1 MIHGQRVLDA
11 HQHLWTLGEGRYG
24 WLTPDA
30 GPLHAS
36 FGVADAEPLVA
47 ASGVDDVVLVQA
59 DGTFAD
65 TEAML
70 AAADAWPRVVGVVA
84 WAPLDDPTV
93 LAAALERYAGEPRVV
108 GLRHQIHDEP
118 DADWV
123 VRAPVLDGLGAVA
136 RAGLAYDVV
145 AVEPRHLE
153 HVPTLAARHPE
164 LRLVIDHLAKPPV
177 AAGSWEPWAELL
189 RAAAAHPNV
198 TAKISGL
205 DTAAAPGYTAGDLAP
220 YVEHA
225 LDCFGADR
233 LMFGSDWPVS
243 ILAGGHGRWWE
254 VVTELL
260 APLSPDEQVAVLGGT
275 ARAVYGCGI
284 GVAA

>member
-1 MIHGQRVLDA
+1 MIHGHRVLDT
-11 HQHLWTLGEGRYG
+11 HQHVWSLAEGDYT
-24 WLTPDA
+24 WLTPEA

-36 FGVADAEPLVA
+36 FGVDDVEPLAA

-59 DGTFAD
+59 DPTLRD
-65 TEAML
+65 TDAMR
-70 AAADAWPRVVGVVA
+70 AAAEAWPRVVGIVG
-84 WAPLDDPTV
+84 WAPLDRPAPLRAT
-93 LAAALERYAGEPRVV
+93 LEQFAADDLLV
-108 GLRHQIHDEP
+108 GVRHQIHDEP

-123 VRAPVLDGLGAVA
+123 VREPVLDGLGDVA

-145 AVEPRHLE
+145 AVLPRHLE

-177 AAGSWEPWAELL
+177 ADGGWQPWADLL
-189 RAAAAHPNV
+189 ARAASYPHV

-205 DTAAAPGYTAGDLAP
+205 DTAAGPDYGPDDLRR
-220 YVEHA
+220 YVDHA
-225 LDCFGADR
+225 LECFGPER

-243 ILAGGHGRWWE
+243 TLAGGYARWWE

-260 APLSPDEQVAVLGGT
+260 APLTIAEQAAVLGGT
-275 ARAVYGCGI
+275 GRRVYGLEE
-284 GVAA
+284 AA